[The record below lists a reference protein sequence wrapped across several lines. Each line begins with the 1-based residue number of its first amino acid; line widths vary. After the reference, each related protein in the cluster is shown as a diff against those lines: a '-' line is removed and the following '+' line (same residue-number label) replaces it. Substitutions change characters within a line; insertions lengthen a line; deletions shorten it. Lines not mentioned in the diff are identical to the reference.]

1 MWPAII
7 AYAKTQFDDAEEDYV
22 DGLDKE
28 LQMSVPLL
36 WYPSSNKIMSEA
48 AELASLPRTELVLE
62 PIAAAACVLDAITAN
77 SWNKSKF
84 DLKRLAKGKL
94 IQVVDLG
101 GGTCDNVTC
110 RVSKESANGATMGL
124 EVVSQPSGGLCGSY
138 FIDQEFLK

>member
-101 GGTCDNVTC
+101 GGTCVRIKRPTVLRRSTNKHA
-110 RVSKESANGATMGL
+110 RTMSPVGCPR
-124 EVVSQPSGGLCGSY
+124 SRPTAPQWGSR
-138 FIDQEFLK
+138 